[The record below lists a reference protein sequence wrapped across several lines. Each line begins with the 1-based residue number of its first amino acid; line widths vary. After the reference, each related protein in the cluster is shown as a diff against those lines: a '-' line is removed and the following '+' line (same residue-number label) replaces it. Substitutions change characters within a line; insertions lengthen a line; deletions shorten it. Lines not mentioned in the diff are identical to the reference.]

1 MCRKFCT
8 KSDGKSSLH
17 LEHIIKCLI
26 FFGVV
31 KMFLRKIK
39 RMELIVSQCLSR
51 AMVNGVWRCYLV
63 ESHVVTECP
72 PRRAPRSL

>member
-1 MCRKFCT
+1 MVKNCKICAGNSAP
-8 KSDGKSSLH
+8 KLMKNHPCMSSV
-17 LEHIIKCLI
+17 C
-26 FFGVV
+26 VV

-63 ESHVVTECP
+63 ESHVVTECA